1 MRPLRPL
8 TALGRVGFGGYHDLA
23 VVLLCGIA
31 VFAWLSPGDILSST
45 TPTGGDTAA
54 HVWGPAF
61 LRDELLPS
69 QLRGWSFDW
78 YGGFPAFH
86 FYMVLPFLFMV
97 AADLVLPYGIAF
109 KLVAVSGVVLMP
121 AAAYAMGR
129 LARWSRPVPALLAVA
144 AMLFVFDPSF
154 TILGGN
160 IASTLAGE
168 FAFSI
173 AVSAALVFF
182 GLLWRSLDDGIGR
195 VPAAIAL
202 AVVALCHLIVLAFA
216 VLAAVLMVTVRA
228 APALGRRLGVS
239 QTLAVGIL
247 ASGIL
252 VVTVTLTENFLLRM
266 AVVVVAVAVVLWFDR
281 RSARWALTI
290 GLAGGALSAWWTI
303 PFVLRRSYLNDMG
316 WERVTN
322 YMERL
327 FSPSAEGGMPYEWL
341 LALALLATVV
351 GLIRWHPPTMWLS
364 SIAVSAAALYVLW
377 PQNRLYNAR
386 ILPFWY
392 LAVHLLAA
400 VGLWLLINAVIS
412 LVAGRERAGGAPKL
426 FEQSGRARHWVAP
439 VAALLAVAYVSLY
452 LGGLP
457 GGTRVEEGHFRWGP
471 LTVDSTD
478 INFVNGWA
486 EWNHSGLEE
495 KSAYDEFT
503 ELRNATTQLGREHG
517 CGRLLWE
524 YSSDVIGTYGSPM
537 VPMLLPHFTDRCI
550 GSFEGLYF
558 ESSHTVAFHFLM
570 QSELSTAPSRP
581 MRDLPYSDLD
591 FNLGVEHM
599 RMSGIRYY
607 GAHTPEAIEA
617 ASAAPGLVELAQ
629 TSRWV
634 LYEVVDS
641 VVVEPL
647 RYEPSVAEQ
656 VPGDER
662 GWVDPAV
669 AWFNDP
675 AAWDVPVADA
685 GPALWQRVVYDDETR
700 SWSIGERRELPPA
713 VVSDVVLEGQ
723 QISFSV
729 DEVGVP
735 VLVKVSYFPNWSAS
749 GADGPY
755 RVTPNWMVVIPT
767 ERDVTL
773 TYGNT
778 YVEWLGWLLTL
789 VGFVTLVVF
798 GFSAPRDVAAG
809 GPVRLARR
817 EATLVG
823 REKAAGAAGPA
834 AAGPALSVVVPAYR
848 AADLVSDAVR
858 RIRDATERI
867 GDVEIIVVDDG
878 SSDQTAEMAL
888 AAGADQA
895 ITHEA
900 NRGKGA
906 AVRTGML
913 AANGAKRVFTDVDL
927 AYDPA
932 QIAQLV
938 EALDAGADVVIGNR
952 THPRS
957 SDPQARFASR
967 AVGSRLFNAVTRRA
981 LVPDVPDTQCGLKG
995 FTGSAAEELF
1005 GRSRLDGFAFD
1016 VEILWLAQAS
1026 DMRVADVPVSLERAA
1041 ASTVSTLRD
1050 ATLMLRDVLRVR
1062 RWVAKGRYE

>member
-1 MRPLRPL
+1 MRLPRPLETL
-8 TALGRVGFGGYHDLA
+8 SRVGFGGYHDVA
-23 VVLLCGIA
+23 VVLLLCIA
-31 VFAWLSPGDILSST
+31 VFAWLSPADLLSST

-61 LRDELLPS
+61 LRDELLPT
-69 QLRGWSFDW
+69 QMRGWSFDW

-109 KLVAVSGVVLMP
+109 KLVAVSGVVAMP

-129 LARWSRPVPALLAVA
+129 LARWSRPVPAVLAIA

-173 AVSAALVFF
+173 ALCASLVFF
-182 GLLWRSLDDGIGR
+182 GFLWRSLDDGIGR

-228 APALGRRLGVS
+228 APALARRLGAS
-239 QTLAVGIL
+239 QTAAVGVL
-247 ASGIL
+247 MAGVL
-252 VVTVTLTENFLLRM
+252 VATIALTSNFVLRA
-266 AVVVVAVAVVLWFDR
+266 AVMGAVLAVVLAFDR
-281 RSARWALTI
+281 HSARWALTI

-341 LALALLATVV
+341 LALALLAAVV
-351 GLIRWHPPTMWLS
+351 GLARWHPPTVWLT
-364 SIAVSAAALYVLW
+364 SIAVTAAALYVLW

-400 VGLWLLINAVIS
+400 VGLWLLVNAVIS
-412 LVAGRERAGGAPKL
+412 LVRGRERQSGPPKL
-426 FEQSGRARHWVAP
+426 FEQRGRARHWVAP
-439 VAALLAVAYVSLY
+439 VAALLAVVYVSLY

-471 LTVDSTD
+471 LTVDSAD

-495 KSAYDEFT
+495 KSAYGEFT
-503 ELRNATTQLGREHG
+503 ELRNATTDLGRDHG

-558 ESSHTVAFHFLM
+558 ESSQTVGFHFLM
-570 QSELSTAPSRP
+570 QSELSASPSRP

-617 ASAAPGLVELAQ
+617 ANASPGLVELAQ

-641 VVVEPL
+641 AVIEPL
-647 RYEPSVAEQ
+647 RFEPAVAEQ
-656 VPGDER
+656 VPTDER

-669 AWFNDP
+669 EWFNDP
-675 AAWDVPVADA
+675 AAWEVPVADD
-685 GPALWQRVVYDDETR
+685 GPALWQRVVYDDATR

-713 VVSDVVLEGQ
+713 QVSDVVLDGQ

-749 GADGPY
+749 GARGPY

-767 ERDVTL
+767 ENDVTL

-789 VGFVTLVVF
+789 VGFGTLVAF
-798 GFSAPRDVAAG
+798 GLSLPRDVRTG
-809 GPVRLARR
+809 GPKQLARAQAALARR
-817 EATLVG
+817 EKT
-823 REKAAGAAGPA
+823 AAPA
-834 AAGPALSVVVPAYR
+834 SLSVVVPAYR
-848 AADLVSDAVR
+848 AADLVGDAVR
-858 RIRDATERI
+858 RIRAATSDL
-867 GDVEIIVVDDG
+867 GAVEIVVVDDG
-878 SSDQTAEMAL
+878 SADQTAGAAT
-888 AAGADQA
+888 AAGADLVV
-895 ITHEA
+895 THEA

-913 AANGAKRVFTDVDL
+913 AASGTYRIFTDVDL

-932 QIAQLV
+932 QIALLV
-938 EALDAGADVVIGNR
+938 EALHAGADVVIGNR
-952 THPRS
+952 AHPRS
-957 SDPQARFASR
+957 HDPQSKFAGR
-967 AVGSRLFNAVTRRA
+967 AMGSRLFNAVTKRA
-981 LVPDVPDTQCGLKG
+981 LVPGVADTQCGLKG
-995 FTGSAAEELF
+995 FTGEAAEELF
-1005 GRSRLDGFAFD
+1005 GAARLDGFAFD

-1026 DMRVADVPVSLERAA
+1026 QMRVADVPVSLERAT
-1041 ASTVSTLRD
+1041 ASTVSALRD
-1050 ATLMLRDVLRVR
+1050 ATLMLRDVMRVR
-1062 RWVAKGRYE
+1062 RWAAKGRYE